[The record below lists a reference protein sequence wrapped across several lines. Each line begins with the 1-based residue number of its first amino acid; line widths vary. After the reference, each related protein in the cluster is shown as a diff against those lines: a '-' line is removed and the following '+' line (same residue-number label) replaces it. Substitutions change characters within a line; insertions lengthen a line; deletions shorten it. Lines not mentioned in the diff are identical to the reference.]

1 MRRFLSSAVASKRFS
16 DEFASIIDRN
26 VKVVASSGVYTGRV
40 LAYNPG
46 DYSLWL
52 ADVKEASGTSFAK
65 LFIAGHSIARIEVL
79 ETGPDI
85 SALAD
90 RLNRLF
96 PNLVVYHKESD
107 TIVVMDR
114 VRVTRDGVFGE
125 GPAADRV
132 RKVYEEFMREQKAKP
147 I

>member
-1 MRRFLSSAVASKRFS
+1 MERV
-16 DEFASIIDRN
+16 
-26 VKVVASSGVYTGRV
+26 VKVVAASGVYTGRV
-40 LAYNPG
+40 LAYNPN

-52 ADVKEASGTSFAK
+52 ADVKESSGASYAK
-65 LFIAGHSIARIEVL
+65 LFIAGHSINRIEVL
-79 ETGPDI
+79 ETGPDM
-85 SALAD
+85 SALVE

-114 VRVTRDGVFGE
+114 VRVTREGVFGE

-132 RKVYEEFMREQKAKP
+132 RKVYEEFMKEQKAKTP
-147 I
+147 

>member
-1 MRRFLSSAVASKRFS
+1 MSSAVASKRFS
-16 DEFASIIDRN
+16 DEFALIMDRV
-26 VKVVASSGVYTGRV
+26 VKVVTSSGVYTGRV
-40 LAYNPG
+40 LAYNPN

-52 ADVKEASGTSFAK
+52 ADAKEESGNVYSKIF
-65 LFIAGHSIARIEVL
+65 LAGAGIIRIEVL
-79 ETGPDI
+79 ETGPDM
-85 SALAD
+85 SALVE

-114 VRVTRDGVFGE
+114 IRVSREGVFGE
-125 GPAADRV
+125 GPAAERV

-147 I
+147 V